1 MKLFASIIFLILCI
15 SIYSQNTSEY
25 IFLKRDSNYFKLW
38 NRNALYDSLFEK
50 FNRLQIS
57 GNEQIKIL
65 HIGDSHIQADK
76 FTSQVRRH
84 FASNF
89 FHLLGTPA
97 IGFPY
102 SIYKSNQPVSIRV
115 ECTGNW
121 KAYTS
126 LSRKN
131 YTPIGITA
139 YTNDSCANKIMLSVN
154 KKLYPNTKFN
164 FLTLITNAFDS
175 TIHIKNPI
183 LNELSLEKLNDS
195 IVLRTYS
202 LKNYADSIILN
213 IQIDTLKPFCLYGI
227 IPFNDDPGIVYHTIG
242 INGAKAATY
251 QNTLIAD
258 FIALMKYDWLI
269 ISLGTNDIY
278 NKNIDSADV
287 ALQFKLLVQKIKEK
301 NPTLPILLTTPME
314 HYYKRKIV
322 NTNVTYIKEV
332 LYTLAKEEGCA
343 IWDLYETAG
352 AKGSM
357 HHWFSNNLTNTD
369 KLHLNTAGYQLV
381 GDLFFE
387 AFMNTYLNGFLEK

>member
-1 MKLFASIIFLILCI
+1 MKHVAFIILFI
-15 SIYSQNTSEY
+15 SNVNIHSQNTTQY
-25 IFLKRDSNYFKLW
+25 LFLKRDSNYFKLW
-38 NRNALYDSLFEK
+38 NRSAFYDSLFEK

-76 FTSQVRRH
+76 FTSQVRCH

-89 FHLLGTPA
+89 FHLLSTPA

-102 SIYKSNQPVSIRV
+102 GIYKSNQPVSIRV

-126 LSRKN
+126 LSKKN
-131 YTPIGITA
+131 LTPIGITA
-139 YTNDSCANKIMLSVN
+139 YTNDSCAHKIMLSIN
-154 KKLYPNTKFN
+154 KKLYPNAKFN
-164 FLTLITNAFDS
+164 CLTLITNTFDS
-175 TIHIKNPI
+175 TVHIKNPNI
-183 LNELSLEKLNDS
+183 NKLSIVKLNDS
-195 IVLRTYS
+195 IILRSYS
-202 LKNYADSIILN
+202 LKNYVDSIILTLH
-213 IQIDTLKPFCLYGI
+213 IDTLVPFCLYGI
-227 IPFNDDPGIVYHTIG
+227 IPYNDDPGIIYHTIG
-242 INGAKAATY
+242 INGAKASTY
-251 QNTLIAD
+251 RNTLIAD

-287 ALQFKLLVQKIKEK
+287 FLQFKLLIQKIKEK
-301 NPTLPILLTTPME
+301 NPKLPILLITPME
-314 HYYKRKIV
+314 HYYKRKFV
-322 NTNVTYIKEV
+322 NTNVAYIKEV
-332 LYTLAKEEGCA
+332 LYSIAKEEECA
-343 IWDLYETAG
+343 IWDLYEIAG

-357 HHWFSNNLTNTD
+357 YQWYINNLTHTD